1 MIHTVREID
10 FMMQGA
16 SSPAHATRDEE
27 LSTNRVFRTVPH
39 RSAPEYRDI
48 LDTPTQTGGMSLDDP
63 QAWTLIGIFTTMM
76 LGSMTLMTM
85 QFSRV
90 IRAEIGGVRGEIGG
104 LRGELRGDIGGL
116 RGQLESLEGR
126 LTGRID
132 ALEHKV
138 DSLDKEVANLATRFW
153 RSQ

>member
-1 MIHTVREID
+1 M
-10 FMMQGA
+10 
-16 SSPAHATRDEE
+16 
-27 LSTNRVFRTVPH
+27 
-39 RSAPEYRDI
+39 
-48 LDTPTQTGGMSLDDP
+48 DDP
-63 QAWTLIGIFTTMM
+63 QVWTLIGVFTTMI
-76 LGSMTLMTM
+76 LGGMTLMTM

-90 IRAEIGGVRGEIGG
+90 IRAEIGGLRGELRGEIGG
-104 LRGELRGDIGGL
+104 LRGDLSGR
-116 RGQLESLEGR
+116 LESLEGR

>member
-1 MIHTVREID
+1 MR
-10 FMMQGA
+10 
-16 SSPAHATRDEE
+16 
-27 LSTNRVFRTVPH
+27 
-39 RSAPEYRDI
+39 
-48 LDTPTQTGGMSLDDP
+48 LDDP
-63 QAWTLIGIFTTMM
+63 QVWTLIGVFTTMV
-76 LGSMTLMTM
+76 LGGMTLMTM

-90 IRAEIGGVRGEIGG
+90 IRAEIGGLRGELRGEIGG
-104 LRGELRGDIGGL
+104 LRGDLSGR
-116 RGQLESLEGR
+116 LESLEGR

>member
-1 MIHTVREID
+1 MR
-10 FMMQGA
+10 
-16 SSPAHATRDEE
+16 
-27 LSTNRVFRTVPH
+27 
-39 RSAPEYRDI
+39 
-48 LDTPTQTGGMSLDDP
+48 LDDP
-63 QAWTLIGIFTTMM
+63 QVWTLIGVFTTMM
-76 LGSMTLMTM
+76 LGGMTLMTM

-90 IRAEIGGVRGEIGG
+90 IRAEIGGLRGDLHGEIGG
-104 LRGELRGDIGGL
+104 LRGDLSGR
-116 RGQLESLEGR
+116 LESLEGR

>member
-1 MIHTVREID
+1 M
-10 FMMQGA
+10 
-16 SSPAHATRDEE
+16 
-27 LSTNRVFRTVPH
+27 
-39 RSAPEYRDI
+39 
-48 LDTPTQTGGMSLDDP
+48 DDP
-63 QAWTLIGIFTTMM
+63 QVWTLIGVFTTMM
-76 LGSMTLMTM
+76 LGGMTLMTM

-90 IRAEIGGVRGEIGG
+90 IRAEIGGLRGVLRGEIGG
-104 LRGELRGDIGGL
+104 LRGDLSGR
-116 RGQLESLEGR
+116 LESLEGR

>member
-1 MIHTVREID
+1 M
-10 FMMQGA
+10 
-16 SSPAHATRDEE
+16 
-27 LSTNRVFRTVPH
+27 
-39 RSAPEYRDI
+39 
-48 LDTPTQTGGMSLDDP
+48 DDP
-63 QAWTLIGIFTTMM
+63 QAWTLIGVFTTMM
-76 LGSMTLMTM
+76 LGGMTLMTM

-90 IRAEIGGVRGEIGG
+90 IRAEIGGLRGELRGEIGG
-104 LRGELRGDIGGL
+104 LRGDLSGR
-116 RGQLESLEGR
+116 LESLEGR

>member
-1 MIHTVREID
+1 M
-10 FMMQGA
+10 
-16 SSPAHATRDEE
+16 
-27 LSTNRVFRTVPH
+27 
-39 RSAPEYRDI
+39 
-48 LDTPTQTGGMSLDDP
+48 DDP
-63 QAWTLIGIFTTMM
+63 QVWTLIGVFTTMM
-76 LGSMTLMTM
+76 LGGMTLMTM

-90 IRAEIGGVRGEIGG
+90 IRAEVGGLRGELRGEIGG
-104 LRGELRGDIGGL
+104 LRGDLSGR
-116 RGQLESLEGR
+116 LESLEGR

>member
-1 MIHTVREID
+1 M
-10 FMMQGA
+10 
-16 SSPAHATRDEE
+16 
-27 LSTNRVFRTVPH
+27 
-39 RSAPEYRDI
+39 
-48 LDTPTQTGGMSLDDP
+48 DDP
-63 QAWTLIGIFTTMM
+63 QVWTLIGVFTTMM
-76 LGSMTLMTM
+76 LGGMTLMTM

-90 IRAEIGGVRGEIGG
+90 IRAEIGGLRGELRGEIGG
-104 LRGELRGDIGGL
+104 LRGDLSGR
-116 RGQLESLEGR
+116 LESLEGR

>member
-1 MIHTVREID
+1 M
-10 FMMQGA
+10 
-16 SSPAHATRDEE
+16 
-27 LSTNRVFRTVPH
+27 
-39 RSAPEYRDI
+39 
-48 LDTPTQTGGMSLDDP
+48 DDP
-63 QAWTLIGIFTTMM
+63 QVWTLIGVFTTMM
-76 LGSMTLMTM
+76 LGGMTLMTM

-90 IRAEIGGVRGEIGG
+90 IRAEIGGLRGELRGEIGG
-104 LRGELRGDIGGL
+104 LRGDLCGR
-116 RGQLESLEGR
+116 LESLEGR

>member
-1 MIHTVREID
+1 M
-10 FMMQGA
+10 
-16 SSPAHATRDEE
+16 
-27 LSTNRVFRTVPH
+27 
-39 RSAPEYRDI
+39 
-48 LDTPTQTGGMSLDDP
+48 DDP
-63 QAWTLIGIFTTMM
+63 QVWTLIGVFTTMM
-76 LGSMTLMTM
+76 LGGMTLMTM

-90 IRAEIGGVRGEIGG
+90 IRAEIGGLRGDLHGEIGG
-104 LRGELRGDIGGL
+104 LRGDLSGR
-116 RGQLESLEGR
+116 LESLEGR

>member
-1 MIHTVREID
+1 MR
-10 FMMQGA
+10 
-16 SSPAHATRDEE
+16 
-27 LSTNRVFRTVPH
+27 
-39 RSAPEYRDI
+39 
-48 LDTPTQTGGMSLDDP
+48 LDDP
-63 QAWTLIGIFTTMM
+63 QVWTLIGVFTTMM
-76 LGSMTLMTM
+76 LGGMTLMTM

-90 IRAEIGGVRGEIGG
+90 IRAEVGGLRGELRGEIGG
-104 LRGELRGDIGGL
+104 LRGDLSGR
-116 RGQLESLEGR
+116 LESLEGR

>member
-1 MIHTVREID
+1 MR
-10 FMMQGA
+10 
-16 SSPAHATRDEE
+16 
-27 LSTNRVFRTVPH
+27 
-39 RSAPEYRDI
+39 
-48 LDTPTQTGGMSLDDP
+48 LDDP
-63 QAWTLIGIFTTMM
+63 QVWTLIGVFTTMM
-76 LGSMTLMTM
+76 LGGMTLMTM

-90 IRAEIGGVRGEIGG
+90 IRAEIGG
-104 LRGELRGDIGGL
+104 LRGELS
-116 RGQLESLEGR
+116 GQLESLEGR

>member
-1 MIHTVREID
+1 MR
-10 FMMQGA
+10 
-16 SSPAHATRDEE
+16 
-27 LSTNRVFRTVPH
+27 
-39 RSAPEYRDI
+39 
-48 LDTPTQTGGMSLDDP
+48 LDDP
-63 QAWTLIGIFTTMM
+63 QVWTLIGVFTTMM
-76 LGSMTLMTM
+76 LGGMTLMTM

-90 IRAEIGGVRGEIGG
+90 IRAEIGGLRGELRGEIGG
-104 LRGELRGDIGGL
+104 LRGDLSGR
-116 RGQLESLEGR
+116 LESLEGR

>member
-1 MIHTVREID
+1 MR
-10 FMMQGA
+10 
-16 SSPAHATRDEE
+16 
-27 LSTNRVFRTVPH
+27 
-39 RSAPEYRDI
+39 
-48 LDTPTQTGGMSLDDP
+48 LDDP
-63 QAWTLIGIFTTMM
+63 QVWTLIGVFTTMM
-76 LGSMTLMTM
+76 LGGMTLMTM

-90 IRAEIGGVRGEIGG
+90 IRAEIGGVRGELHGEIGG
-104 LRGELRGDIGGL
+104 LRGDLSGR
-116 RGQLESLEGR
+116 LESLEGR

>member
-1 MIHTVREID
+1 M
-10 FMMQGA
+10 
-16 SSPAHATRDEE
+16 
-27 LSTNRVFRTVPH
+27 
-39 RSAPEYRDI
+39 
-48 LDTPTQTGGMSLDDP
+48 DDP
-63 QAWTLIGIFTTMM
+63 QVWTLIGLFTTMM
-76 LGSMTLMTM
+76 LGGMTLMTM

-90 IRAEIGGVRGEIGG
+90 IRAEIGGLRGELSGEI
-104 LRGELRGDIGGL
+104 GELRGDLSG
-116 RGQLESLEGR
+116 RLESLEGR

>member
-1 MIHTVREID
+1 M
-10 FMMQGA
+10 
-16 SSPAHATRDEE
+16 
-27 LSTNRVFRTVPH
+27 
-39 RSAPEYRDI
+39 
-48 LDTPTQTGGMSLDDP
+48 DDP
-63 QAWTLIGIFTTMM
+63 QVWTLIGVFTTMM
-76 LGSMTLMTM
+76 LGGMTLMTM

-90 IRAEIGGVRGEIGG
+90 IRAEIGGLRGELRGEIGG
-104 LRGELRGDIGGL
+104 LRGDLSGR
-116 RGQLESLEGR
+116 LENLEGR

>member
-1 MIHTVREID
+1 M
-10 FMMQGA
+10 
-16 SSPAHATRDEE
+16 
-27 LSTNRVFRTVPH
+27 
-39 RSAPEYRDI
+39 
-48 LDTPTQTGGMSLDDP
+48 DDP
-63 QAWTLIGIFTTMM
+63 QVWTLIGVFTTMM
-76 LGSMTLMTM
+76 LGGMTLMTM

-90 IRAEIGGVRGEIGG
+90 IRAAIGG
-104 LRGELRGDIGGL
+104 LRGELRSEIGGL
-116 RGQLESLEGR
+116 RGDLSGRLESLEGR

>member
-1 MIHTVREID
+1 ME
-10 FMMQGA
+10 
-16 SSPAHATRDEE
+16 
-27 LSTNRVFRTVPH
+27 
-39 RSAPEYRDI
+39 
-48 LDTPTQTGGMSLDDP
+48 DP
-63 QAWTLIGIFTTMM
+63 QVWTLIGVFTTMM
-76 LGSMTLMTM
+76 LGGMTLMTM

-90 IRAEIGGVRGEIGG
+90 IRAEIGGLRGELRGEIGG
-104 LRGELRGDIGGL
+104 LRGDLSGR
-116 RGQLESLEGR
+116 LESLEGR

>member
-1 MIHTVREID
+1 M
-10 FMMQGA
+10 
-16 SSPAHATRDEE
+16 
-27 LSTNRVFRTVPH
+27 
-39 RSAPEYRDI
+39 
-48 LDTPTQTGGMSLDDP
+48 DDP
-63 QAWTLIGIFTTMM
+63 QVWTLIGVFTTMM
-76 LGSMTLMTM
+76 LGGMTLMTM

-90 IRAEIGGVRGEIGG
+90 IRAEIGALRGELHGEIGG
-104 LRGELRGDIGGL
+104 LRGDLSGR
-116 RGQLESLEGR
+116 LESLEGR

>member
-1 MIHTVREID
+1 M
-10 FMMQGA
+10 
-16 SSPAHATRDEE
+16 
-27 LSTNRVFRTVPH
+27 
-39 RSAPEYRDI
+39 
-48 LDTPTQTGGMSLDDP
+48 DDP
-63 QAWTLIGIFTTMM
+63 QVWTLIGVSTTMM
-76 LGSMTLMTM
+76 LGGMTLMTM

-90 IRAEIGGVRGEIGG
+90 IRAEVGGLRGELRGEIGG
-104 LRGELRGDIGGL
+104 LRGDLSGR
-116 RGQLESLEGR
+116 LESLEGR

>member
-1 MIHTVREID
+1 M
-10 FMMQGA
+10 
-16 SSPAHATRDEE
+16 
-27 LSTNRVFRTVPH
+27 
-39 RSAPEYRDI
+39 
-48 LDTPTQTGGMSLDDP
+48 DDP
-63 QAWTLIGIFTTMM
+63 QVWTLIGVFTTMM
-76 LGSMTLMTM
+76 LGGMTLMTM

-90 IRAEIGGVRGEIGG
+90 IRAEIGGLRGELHGEIGG
-104 LRGELRGDIGGL
+104 LRGDLSGR
-116 RGQLESLEGR
+116 LESLEGR

>member
-1 MIHTVREID
+1 MR
-10 FMMQGA
+10 
-16 SSPAHATRDEE
+16 
-27 LSTNRVFRTVPH
+27 
-39 RSAPEYRDI
+39 
-48 LDTPTQTGGMSLDDP
+48 LDDP
-63 QAWTLIGIFTTMM
+63 QVWTLIGVFTTMM
-76 LGSMTLMTM
+76 LGGMTLMTM

-90 IRAEIGGVRGEIGG
+90 IRAEIGGLRGELRGEIGG
-104 LRGELRGDIGGL
+104 LHGDLSG
-116 RGQLESLEGR
+116 RLESLEGR

>member
-1 MIHTVREID
+1 
-10 FMMQGA
+10 
-16 SSPAHATRDEE
+16 
-27 LSTNRVFRTVPH
+27 
-39 RSAPEYRDI
+39 
-48 LDTPTQTGGMSLDDP
+48 LDDP
-63 QAWTLIGIFTTMM
+63 QVWTLIGVFTTMM
-76 LGSMTLMTM
+76 LGGMTLMTM

-90 IRAEIGGVRGEIGG
+90 IRAEIGGLRGELRGEIGG
-104 LRGELRGDIGGL
+104 LRGDLSGR
-116 RGQLESLEGR
+116 LESLEGR

>member
-1 MIHTVREID
+1 MR
-10 FMMQGA
+10 
-16 SSPAHATRDEE
+16 
-27 LSTNRVFRTVPH
+27 
-39 RSAPEYRDI
+39 
-48 LDTPTQTGGMSLDDP
+48 LDDP
-63 QAWTLIGIFTTMM
+63 QVWTLIGVFTTMM
-76 LGSMTLMTM
+76 LGGMTLMTM

-90 IRAEIGGVRGEIGG
+90 IRAEIGGLRGELRGEIGG
-104 LRGELRGDIGGL
+104 LRGDLSGR
-116 RGQLESLEGR
+116 LENLEGR